1 MRPQEE
7 GILEPQDERLAYL
20 IQHELGQ
27 LTETRLDNL
36 RVSVDRGRARITG
49 VVPTPEEKDAILEAA
64 AGVPGVLE
72 VDDAIAVDLNATVP
86 NGV

>member
-1 MRPQEE
+1 M
-7 GILEPQDERLAYL
+7 EPQDERLAYQ
-20 IQHELGQ
+20 IQHELGR
-27 LTETRLDNL
+27 LTEVRLDNL

-49 VVPTPEEKDAILEAA
+49 IVPTEEEKEAALEAA
-64 AGVPGVLE
+64 AGIPGVLA